1 MSISTA
7 RQYPMDFQ
15 HQVISEVKV
24 HNRLLS
30 DVAKQYGVSSK
41 TVYKWVKHSETRKAE
56 NRGAIVSEIALLQ
69 QRITQLSQQLQ
80 TMAS

>member
-7 RQYPMDFQ
+7 RQYPVDFQ

-41 TVYKWVKHSETRKAE
+41 TVYKWVKHSESHKTEK
-56 NRGAIVSEIALLQ
+56 RGAIVSEIALLQ
-69 QRITQLSQQLQ
+69 QKITQLSQQLQ